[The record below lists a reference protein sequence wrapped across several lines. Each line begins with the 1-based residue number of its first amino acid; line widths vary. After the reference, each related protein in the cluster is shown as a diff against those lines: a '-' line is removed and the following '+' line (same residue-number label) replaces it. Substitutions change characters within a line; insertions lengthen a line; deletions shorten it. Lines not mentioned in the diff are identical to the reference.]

1 MFTEILEKIIFGF
14 VLCCI
19 NLWLLSLF
27 IEGCN
32 SNIYSILPCILNST
46 YSNYTYI
53 CCFWLLVDLV
63 LIYGQFCLVIL
74 HLLSMPM
81 AAVFYCPC
89 LRERFFIVQSILPC
103 ITSSAFSV
111 NSCYLWLCINHVQYS
126 IIPVKAFMPG
136 PLFKY
141 PDNVWVDITWI
152 GRSGNHKT
160 SLIDFCSNWCVLV
173 ER

>member
-14 VLCCI
+14 ILCCI

-27 IEGCN
+27 MEGCN
-32 SNIYSILPCILNST
+32 SNFYSILPCILNST

-89 LRERFFIVQSILPC
+89 LRELFFIVQSVLPC
-103 ITSSAFSV
+103 TTSSAFSI
-111 NSCYLWLCINHVQYS
+111 NSCYLWLCIFIYLYISPILSTNRQPCAGFYHSCEGIHAWTIVQIS
-126 IIPVKAFMPG
+126 
-136 PLFKY
+136 
-141 PDNVWVDITWI
+141 W
-152 GRSGNHKT
+152 
-160 SLIDFCSNWCVLV
+160 
-173 ER
+173 